1 MGESKLKLAKRKE
14 ALLSCAGVQTVGGR
28 VQVRWESQSA
38 ATPMGQLAYF
48 IEFLTLTGLWSRW
61 RDSCPLSYVSPNAPS
76 KADVLGTWMLSA
88 LCRDTGAIRTLRP
101 YVVTAS
107 ILDCWA

>member
-1 MGESKLKLAKRKE
+1 M
-14 ALLSCAGVQTVGGR
+14 
-28 VQVRWESQSA
+28 QVRWESQSA

-76 KADVLGTWMLSA
+76 KADVWPA
-88 LCRDTGAIRTLRP
+88 LAPRPRLHLIRFHG
-101 YVVTAS
+101 VA
-107 ILDCWA
+107 